1 MKQLS
6 DMDEELE
13 LLARQW
19 LKKHDRPR
27 FSVDEFCFGK
37 QKDFVLDKSDFATAI
52 CSRRAGKTLACIADM
67 VSTALA
73 RERVNCLY
81 LTLNRLSAKRIIW
94 PDLIRINRE
103 YGLNAKINESE
114 LTLTFPNES
123 VIYISGA
130 SDAAEIEKYRGMALI
145 LCYIDECQSFKS
157 YIEPLIEDVISK
169 CLIDYR
175 GRLRLIGTPGPVP
188 TGYFY
193 NQTQS
198 PNYSHH
204 YWTMFDNPWL
214 PIKSGLS
221 HQELLQRELDR
232 KGVDTTDPS
241 IQRECFGKWAFDPDA
256 LVFKYSEEKNDYRQ
270 LPNYHSSFNYVI
282 GVDLG
287 FDDSDAVAVLG
298 WHKDNPQ
305 LFLVEEI
312 VKDKQGITELADQLK
327 ALVERYNPDR
337 IVMDTGGLG
346 KKIAEEVTKR
356 FGIHVQAAEKQRKF
370 EYIELLNDAMRTK
383 KFMAKKESRFVQD
396 TKLLEWDREDP
407 NPDKLKIKDTFHS
420 DICDAVLYAFREAY
434 HWAFEPKPEP
444 IKQYTDRWYKQQQDE
459 MWEQAYKRQRELE
472 EDVGP
477 FGDFDLE

>member
-1 MKQLS
+1 
-6 DMDEELE
+6 MDLELE
-13 LLARQW
+13 SLARQW
-19 LKKHDRPR
+19 LKKHDRPK
-27 FSVDEFCFGK
+27 FSVEQFCFGK
-37 QKDFVLDKSDFATAI
+37 QKDFVLDKSDFSTAI

-67 VSTALA
+67 VSTALS

-94 PDLIRINRE
+94 PDLIRINRD

-130 SDAAEIEKYRGMALI
+130 SDSAEIEKYRGMALI
-145 LCYIDECQSFKS
+145 LCYIDECQSFKG

-188 TGYFY
+188 AGYFY
-193 NQTQS
+193 NQTQNLS
-198 PNYSHH
+198 YSHH
-204 YWTMFDNPWL
+204 HWTMFDNPWL
-214 PIKSGLS
+214 PVKSGLS
-221 HQELLQRELDR
+221 HAELLQRELER
-232 KGVDTTDPS
+232 KGVSQDDPS
-241 IQRECFGKWAFDPDA
+241 IQRECFGRWAFDPDA
-256 LVFKYSEEKNDYRQ
+256 LVFKYSEAINDYRQ
-270 LPNYHSSFNYVI
+270 LPSVHGSFNYVI

-287 FDDSDAVAVLG
+287 FDDSDAMAVLG

-312 VKDKQGITELADQLK
+312 VRDKQGVTELAGQLK
-327 ALVERYNPDR
+327 TLVERYNPDR

-346 KKIAEEVTKR
+346 KKIAEEVTRR
-356 FGIHVQAAEKQRKF
+356 FGIHVQAAEKARKF
-370 EYIELLNDAMRTK
+370 EFIELLNDAMRTR
-383 KFMAKKESRFVQD
+383 KFMAKRESQFAQD
-396 TKLLEWDREDP
+396 CKLIEWDKDDP

-444 IKQYTDRWYKQQQDE
+444 VKLYTPRWYQQQEVD
-459 MWEQAYKRQRELE
+459 MWEQAYQRQKDSE
-472 EDVGP
+472 EEEFSFLD
-477 FGDFDLE
+477 

>member
-1 MKQLS
+1 MEKN
-6 DMDEELE
+6 EYRK
-13 LLARQW
+13 LAEQW
-19 LKKHDRPR
+19 INKHNKPA
-27 FSVDEFCFGK
+27 FSVEQFCFGK
-37 QKDFVLDKSDFATAI
+37 QRDFVQDKSDFATAI

-67 VSTALA
+67 VSTALS

-94 PDLIRINRE
+94 PDLVRINRE
-103 YGLNAKINESE
+103 YGLQAKVNESE

-130 SDAAEIEKYRGMALI
+130 SDASEIEKYRGMALI
-145 LCYIDECQSFKS
+145 LAYIDECQSFKGS
-157 YIEPLIEDVISK
+157 YFEPLIEDVISK

-193 NQTQS
+193 NQTQNHS
-198 PNYSHH
+198 YSHH

-221 HQELLQRELDR
+221 HQELLQRELER
-232 KGVDTTDPS
+232 KGVDVNDPS

-256 LVFKYSEEKNDYRQ
+256 LVFKYNEGLNDYRQ
-270 LPNYHSSFNYVI
+270 LPNSGSGFNYVI

-298 WHKDNPQ
+298 WHKDSPQ

-327 ALVERYNPDR
+327 TLVERYNPDR

-356 FGIHVQAAEKQRKF
+356 FGIHIQAAEKQRKF

-383 KFMAKKESRFVQD
+383 KFMAKKESRFAED
-396 TKLLEWDREDP
+396 CKLLEWDREDP
-407 NPDKLKIKDTFHS
+407 SPDKLKIKDTFHS

-444 IKQYTDRWYKQQQDE
+444 IKQYTPKWYKQQQDD
-459 MWEQAYKRQRELE
+459 MWEQAFQRQRELDE
-472 EDVGP
+472 GVDN
-477 FGDFDLE
+477 FGFSDLE

>member
-1 MKQLS
+1 MAQENEYQQL
-6 DMDEELE
+6 
-13 LLARQW
+13 AQAW
-19 LKKHDRPR
+19 LGKHNRPS
-27 FSVDEFCFGK
+27 FSVERFCFGK
-37 QKDFVLDKSDFATAI
+37 QKDFVLDKSDFSTAC
-52 CSRRAGKTLACIADM
+52 CSRRSGKTLACIADL
-67 VSTALA
+67 VSTALS

-103 YGLNAKINESE
+103 YNLGAKVNESE

-145 LCYIDECQSFKS
+145 LAYIDECQSFKS
-157 YIEPLIEDVISK
+157 YIEPLIEDVITK

-188 TGYFY
+188 TGYYY
-193 NQTQS
+193 NQTQNQ
-198 PNYSHH
+198 NYSHH

-232 KGVDTTDPS
+232 KGVDVSDPG

-256 LVFKYSEEKNDYRQ
+256 LVFKYSEDKNDFGQ
-270 LPNYHSSFNYVI
+270 LPNNGTGFHYVI
-282 GVDLG
+282 GCDLG
-287 FDDSDAVAVLG
+287 FDDSDALAVLG
-298 WHKDNPQ
+298 WHENSPR
-305 LFLVEEI
+305 LYLVEEI
-312 VKDKQGITELADQLK
+312 VQNKQGITELAQQLK
-327 ALVERYNPDR
+327 TLVERYNPDR

-356 FGIHVQAAEKQRKF
+356 FGIHVTAAEKQRKF
-370 EYIELLNDAMRTK
+370 EYIELLNDALRTS
-383 KFMAKKESRFVQD
+383 KFMAKRDSRFAQD
-396 TKLLEWDREDP
+396 TKLLEWDRE
-407 NPDKLKIKDTFHS
+407 NPSPDRLKVKDTFHS

-434 HWAFEPKPEP
+434 HWAFEPKPEL
-444 IKQYTDRWYKQQQDE
+444 IKPYTNQWYKQQQDE
-459 MWEQAYKRQRELE
+459 MWDQAFTRQKELE
-472 EDVGP
+472 DVSNG
-477 FGDFDLE
+477 FEFDDF